1 MSPTILIADD
11 DPVQRR
17 QLESHLRR
25 FGYAVECVDDGGAV
39 LERLFASTLRAPDL
53 LILDLVMPGV
63 DGLAVLNRIH
73 EEGMDLPVIVETA
86 NGAIDMV
93 VTAMRAG
100 ARDFIVKPVA
110 AERLQV
116 SISNALHTGM
126 LMSEIRRM
134 NHHAAG
140 ILSFRDLIAG
150 GEAMERVIRLGE
162 RAAKSTIP
170 VLLEGELG
178 VGKDV
183 VARAIQGTS
192 ERRGKPFVTVNCAT
206 LSAAVLDGLL
216 FGQDRNACQQEKP
229 GNEKQPGKFAEA
241 SGGTL
246 FLDEISALPPA
257 LQIKL
262 LRVLQEGEIE
272 PIGAKRPVKVDVRLI
287 TATSRNLIEEVKRG
301 RFREDLYYRLNVFP
315 IHVPPLRTR
324 REDIPDLAR
333 SFALRFA
340 AEEGKIVRGLSPEAE
355 ALLCAYDWPGNV
367 RQLENAV
374 FRAVVLAES
383 DELTVAEFPQ
393 IAAHVEGCAISVPPA
408 PLPVALQPARE
419 TEFVPVE
426 LRDPNVLRLLD
437 EEGEVQPL
445 ERLEAE
451 IIRFSL
457 LHYRGQMSAMARKL
471 GIGRSTLYR
480 KLKEYGLQSGSEE
493 SSAPEAMNRAE
504 AAA

>member
-17 QLESHLRR
+17 LLESHLRR

-39 LERLFASTLRAPDL
+39 LERLFASGLHAPDL
-53 LILDLVMPGV
+53 LILDLVMPGL
-63 DGLAVLNRIH
+63 DGLAVLNRIR

-116 SISNALHTGM
+116 SISNALHTGI

-140 ILSFRDLIAG
+140 TLCFRDLIAG

-192 ERRGKPFVTVNCAT
+192 ERRGKPFVAVNCAT

-216 FGQDRNACQQEKP
+216 FGQERNACAQEKQ
-229 GNEKQPGKFAEA
+229 GNEKQAGKFAEA
-241 SGGTL
+241 NGGTL
-246 FLDEISALPPA
+246 FLDEITALPPA

-272 PIGAKRPVKVDVRLI
+272 PMGARRPVKVDVRLI

-340 AEEGKIVRGLSPEAE
+340 AEEGKVLRALSPEAE

-393 IAAHVEGCAISVPPA
+393 IAAHVQGCAITVPPA

-419 TEFVPVE
+419 TEFIPVE

-437 EEGEVQPL
+437 EEGEV
-445 ERLEAE
+445 
-451 IIRFSL
+451 S
-457 LHYRGQMSAMARKL
+457 HSN
-471 GIGRSTLYR
+471 
-480 KLKEYGLQSGSEE
+480 GSRPK
-493 SSAPEAMNRAE
+493 SSAFHCCIIVARCRPWPASSGL
-504 AAA
+504 AAQPSIAS